1 MIHESALGAMKRS
14 IRNSTTRCR
23 RFHHTPPFRRPA
35 IQPVESAPSSPA
47 RADIDAF
54 RQNAFLLERPYH
66 FKNDGVASS
75 GELPAASKWFSP
87 GVNHEKSSVFSSHM
101 DEFMDWPFPFELISA
116 PSAGTPPVVAF
127 RDWLSKSPNLTDQ
140 ILAGI
145 LQATTADLES
155 RSFFQ
160 LHAPLKL
167 LAKALEFNQEL
178 QKQNLPPIL
187 LYIAQSSLSDLPE
200 PLRKDLPTPQLVQ
213 QAGKGDIYN
222 SSIWLGT
229 EPTYTPLHRDPNPNL
244 FCQLCSQKVVRLLP
258 PELGDRVFFEV
269 QVQLRQQAS
278 SRIRTTEMMEGAERA
293 VLHEAVWED
302 EKLEDKLQEA
312 ELDVGDALFIP
323 NGWWHSVKS
332 VGSQGHLNGSVNWWF
347 R

>member
-1 MIHESALGAMKRS
+1 MRRS
-14 IRNSTTRCR
+14 ILNFTSWCR
-23 RFHHTPPFRRPA
+23 RLHHTPPARRLSTQA
-35 IQPVESAPSSPA
+35 VEAAPSSQA
-47 RADIDAF
+47 LADIDAF
-54 RQNAFLLERPYH
+54 RQKAFLPEIPYH
-66 FKNDGVASS
+66 FKNDGPSS
-75 GELPAASKWFSP
+75 FGGLPAANKWFSQP
-87 GVNHEKSSVFSSHM
+87 VNHDDSAVLSSHLN
-101 DEFMDWPFPFELISA
+101 EFLEWPFPLELVSA
-116 PSAGTPPVVAF
+116 ASVGTPPVMAF
-127 RDWLSKSPNLTDQ
+127 RDWLSKSPDLTDQ

-145 LQATTADLES
+145 LQATTAELES

-167 LAKALEFNQEL
+167 LTKALKFNNEQRTKGL
-178 QKQNLPPIL
+178 QPIL

-200 PLRKDLPTPQLVQ
+200 PLKEDLPTPQLVR

-244 FCQLCSQKVVRLLP
+244 FCQLCNQKVVRLLP

-269 QVQLRQQAS
+269 QVQIRQQAS

-293 VLHEAVWED
+293 VLHETIWANEKIE
-302 EKLEDKLQEA
+302 EKLHEA
-312 ELDVGDALFIP
+312 ELGVGDALFIP
-323 NGWWHSVKS
+323 KGWWHSVKS